1 MHIDYISLVYIART
15 TTTCNKVIAT
25 HTKERNSSSLY
36 HWQRLSVILQQH
48 KALTCHLSS
57 YRSVSLKVRLVTELI
72 TLKSRGLYNHL
83 KDAGYALIEVS
94 LLQCTLLY
102 SLYNRIKVVRLAR
115 LNHIVTRSHLRRSIK
130 TTTPICYNHT
140 LKAELAT
147 ENILQQT
154 LILRCIATIQIVVR
168 GHYCPRLRLLNG
180 NLEVTQIYLTQ
191 CTLRDASI
199 ICQTVNLLIIST
211 EVLERSTYTIAL
223 HSVDN
228 RRSSLTS

>member
-15 TTTCNKVIAT
+15 TTTCNKVIT
-25 HTKERNSSSLY
+25 TCTKERNCCTLC
-36 HWQRLSVILQQH
+36 HWQRLSIILQQH

-83 KDAGYALIEVS
+83 KDAGYTLIEVC
-94 LLQCTLLY
+94 LLQCTLFY
-102 SLYNRIKVVRLAR
+102 SLHNIVKMVRLTR

-168 GHYCPRLRLLNG
+168 GHNCPRLRLLNG
-180 NLEVTQIYLTQ
+180 NLKVTQVDLTQ
-191 CTLRDASI
+191 CTLRDTSI
-199 ICQTVNLLIIST
+199 ICQTINFLIIST
-211 EVLERSTYTIAL
+211 EVLE
-223 HSVDN
+223 
-228 RRSSLTS
+228 